1 MQTKILLVD
10 DEKDIVEFLQ
20 YNLVQEGFK
29 VITAYNG
36 KEALEKI
43 SQKPDLIILDV
54 MMPKMNGYDVCSKIR
69 SMDEFKSTPIIFLT
83 AKGGEQAEV
92 MGLNL
97 GADDF
102 IQKPISPKKLTA
114 RVKANLRKLETVHT
128 ETGNIT
134 EIKTGPLI
142 IDKEKYSVSL
152 KGHQIV
158 FPKKEF
164 EILAYLAS
172 NPGKVFHR
180 DKILNDIWGTDIFVV
195 ERTIDVHIRKIREKL
210 GNYSDLIETIK
221 GVGYRFKSD
230 E

>member
-210 GNYSDLIETIK
+210 GGHSDLIETIK

>member
-54 MMPKMNGYDVCSKIR
+54 MMPKMDGYEVCSKIR
-69 SMDEFKSTPIIFLT
+69 SMDEFKNTPIIFLT
-83 AKGGEQAEV
+83 AKASEQDEV
-92 MGLNL
+92 LGLNI

-114 RVKANLRKLETVHT
+114 RVKSNLRKLETTQAEMGKVK
-128 ETGNIT
+128 
-134 EIKTGPLI
+134 EIKAGPLT
-142 IDKEKYSVSL
+142 IDREKYSVSL
-152 KGHQIV
+152 DGKQIV

-180 DKILNDIWGTDIFVV
+180 DKILSDIWGTEIFVV
-195 ERTIDVHIRKIREKL
+195 ERTIDVHVRKIREKL
-210 GNYSDLIETIK
+210 GGHADLIETIK
-221 GVGYRFKSD
+221 GVGYRFKSN